1 MQLVTPAHEHLPS
14 YIAALKQGWSP
25 DNTRPERGFE
35 ELAEIEKDADAFLA
49 GMTDLEATSGD
60 VTLPD
65 GSKVKR
71 LPFMRRW
78 MWDGEFCGSIGLR
91 WQNGTPELPNT
102 CLGHIGYSVVPW
114 KSGKGCATKALGLIL
129 AEARAVG
136 LPYVE
141 LTTDPDNIA
150 SQKVIEANK
159 GIMTERFIKGP
170 EYGHKP
176 ALRWRIDLDI

>member
-159 GIMTERFIKGP
+159 GIMTKRFIKGP